1 MVLKSWSD
9 VCTKPPGA
17 AREELL
23 RGEADD
29 WLHAVVA
36 LETVSRT
43 PSLPPHLRPSSGLWK
58 ERGLAFPR
66 LFVGLVLLRVSHE
79 VTGQASRKIPPASL
93 AQGHRTMASHTCV
106 NFSLLTVLRMM

>member
-17 AREELL
+17 AREELP

-36 LETVSRT
+36 SEAVSRT
-43 PSLPPHLRPSSGLWK
+43 PSPPRRLTETELVAAEGAGSRFPLGSLW
-58 ERGLAFPR
+58 
-66 LFVGLVLLRVSHE
+66 
-79 VTGQASRKIPPASL
+79 ASCFCES
-93 AQGHRTMASHTCV
+93 
-106 NFSLLTVLRMM
+106 